1 MLPWSVGLGGRGT
14 ARGWLIEQ
22 TQVYVVTR
30 SDCIKSSLV
39 VIMSVTCSLQNTAV
53 LKAAV
58 RYRTVS
64 ATASHS
70 YIVNI
75 LGVRVVRV
83 QEEGIYIRCGHNNVN
98 WRSAGTFGH
107 WMYVGAGNFPVFAV
121 SRGSP
126 RGALQKKRRR
136 RPNLVSRAS
145 ARRPSG
151 AVARAPRT
159 SVGGNS

>member
-1 MLPWSVGLGGRGT
+1 MRGNGEGAGDARYGSCGASRPERCPRYSWPWYH
-14 ARGWLIEQ
+14 
-22 TQVYVVTR
+22 VYR
-30 SDCIKSSLV
+30 I
-39 VIMSVTCSLQNTAV
+39 
-53 LKAAV
+53 
-58 RYRTVS
+58 
-64 ATASHS
+64 
-70 YIVNI
+70 
-75 LGVRVVRV
+75 
-83 QEEGIYIRCGHNNVN
+83 HNNVN